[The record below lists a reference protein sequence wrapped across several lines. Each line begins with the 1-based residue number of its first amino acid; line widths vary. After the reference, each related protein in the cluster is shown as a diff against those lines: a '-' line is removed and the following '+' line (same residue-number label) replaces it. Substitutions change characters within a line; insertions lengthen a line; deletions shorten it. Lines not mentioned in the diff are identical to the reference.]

1 MNRILKIWDWTFT
14 KTNINRNHFPL
25 ADSRT
30 PAPKINTSHWLIV
43 LVGPTGIGKT
53 DLAIRLAQHFDSV
66 IISGD
71 SRQIF
76 RELNIGTAKP
86 TPGQLARAKHYLI
99 GSHSISDYYSAWQF
113 EQDVLEL
120 ANGLF
125 PVYNPL
131 ILTGGSMMYI
141 DALCNGIDEIPT
153 IDQELRNNLIKQYRT
168 EGIDPIRRLLKQL
181 DPEFYGIIDLK
192 NEKRII
198 HAVEICLMTG
208 RPYSGL
214 RTHTKRQRPFSIVK
228 IGLDMERE
236 DLYNRINQR
245 VDMMIEEGL
254 IEEAKNLY
262 HLKSLNSLNTVGY
275 KEIFD
280 YLDGNT
286 TLGEATELIKRN
298 SRRYAKRQLS
308 WFRRDA
314 QTAWFHPSEFELIV
328 NFVESTIENT

>member
-1 MNRILKIWDWTFT
+1 MTDTHT
-14 KTNINRNHFPL
+14 QKTNPL
-25 ADSRT
+25 
-30 PAPKINTSHWLIV
+30 NWLVV

-53 DLAIRLAQHFDSV
+53 DCAIQLAQRFQSV

-86 TPGQLARAKHYLI
+86 TPVQLAQVEHHLI
-99 GSHSISDYYSAWQF
+99 GSHSINDYYSAWQF

-120 ANGLF
+120 TKELF
-125 PVYNPL
+125 PAYNPL

-141 DALCNGIDEIPT
+141 DALCNGIDEMPT
-153 IDQELRNNLIKQYRT
+153 IDQELRNNLFKQYQT

-192 NEKRII
+192 NEKRVI

-208 RPYSGL
+208 RPYSQL
-214 RTHTKRQRPFSIVK
+214 RTNTKRQRPFRILK
-228 IGLDMERE
+228 IGLDMDRE
-236 DLYNRINQR
+236 ELYQRINQR
-245 VDMMIEEGL
+245 VDMMIAEGL
-254 IEEAKNLY
+254 VDEAKNLY
-262 HLKSLNSLNTVGY
+262 HLKHLNSLNTVGY

-286 TLGEATELIKRN
+286 SLDEAVELIKRN

-314 QTAWFHPSEFELIV
+314 QTAWFHPSYFETIA
-328 NFVESTIENT
+328 NFVQTTIDTHKRPATN